1 MRIKSLLL
9 LCVMAVTLLALSAC
23 AGAPSQASVEL
34 SCDDF
39 TNTNDI
45 KKEVEIAAGGIVT
58 VDLCE
63 NRTTG
68 FQWSETAE
76 ITDTAVI
83 EQTSYEFIAPGSDLA
98 GAAGKGEWT
107 FKALKKGKTKVTM
120 EYSQDWVGG
129 MKAEWTFELTV
140 VVR

>member
-1 MRIKSLLL
+1 MRMKPLL
-9 LCVMAVTLLALSAC
+9 LCIMAVTLLALSAC

-34 SCDDF
+34 SCDEF
-39 TNTNDI
+39 TSNNHI
-45 KKEVEIAAGGIVT
+45 KKEVEIAAGGVVT

-83 EQTSYEFIAPGSDLA
+83 EQTSYKFTAAAGDLA
-98 GAAGKGEWT
+98 GAAGEGKWT
-107 FKALKKGKTKVTM
+107 LKALKKGTTKVSM
-120 EYSQDWVGG
+120 EYSQDWAGG
-129 MKAEWTFELTV
+129 LKSEWTFELTV
-140 VVR
+140 VVK